1 MKLTKT
7 AFFALL
13 GGLLLGTFA
22 QADITRTE
30 TNNGNRKM
38 ENIPEIPRSVVAD
51 LKRYQN
57 VRSAGFLDWTEDG
70 NGIFIATR
78 FGDVSQVHRVGH
90 AGGARQQLT
99 FFDEPVGGLQ
109 RQPNGSRMVFT
120 MDVGGSEFSQ
130 IFLLDPNG
138 NDDAMMLTDGESRNG
153 AVGWDRTG
161 DGSAYQS
168 TRRNGAAKGV

>member
-1 MKLTKT
+1 MKFIKT
-7 AFFALL
+7 VSFALL
-13 GGLLLGTFA
+13 GVLSLGALA

-30 TNNGNRKM
+30 TNNGNLKM

-120 MDVGGSEFSQ
+120 MDVGGRF
-130 IFLLDPNG
+130 FLG
-138 NDDAMMLTDGESRNG
+138 NRLRCEHAGENS
-153 AVGWDRTG
+153 V
-161 DGSAYQS
+161 Y
-168 TRRNGAAKGV
+168 